1 MKIVANQVFSKADA
15 VLEEGLNQR
24 LKRQDVIAS
33 NLVNA
38 YTPGYRALGYEFE
51 NQLQSAIGSEDGL
64 PLKTTDA
71 KHIKQPGLS
80 ADGNIKGDLHVK
92 PSESIGNDG
101 NSVDV
106 DKEMSDMAANQLI
119 YRATIETMNRRLG
132 MMRYGIN
139 GGR

>member
-1 MKIVANQVFSKADA
+1 MKLVANQVFSKADA

-51 NQLQSAIGSEDGL
+51 SQLQAAIDSGDGQQL
-64 PLKTTDA
+64 RTTDPR
-71 KHIKQPGLS
+71 HIRHAGLTQ
-80 ADGNIKGDLHVK
+80 DGNLKGDLHVK
-92 PSESIGNDG
+92 PTESVGNDG
-101 NSVDV
+101 NTVDV

-119 YRATIETMNRRLG
+119 YRATIETLNRRLG

>member
-51 NQLQSAIGSEDGL
+51 NQLQSAINNENGL
-64 PLKTTDA
+64 QLKTTDPR
-71 KHIKQPGLS
+71 HIKNPGLS

-92 PSESIGNDG
+92 PTESIGNDG
-101 NSVDV
+101 NTVDV